1 VEAQINAFIA
11 TVPDGSTIQFQPGG
25 CYGQDNTIYITNRS
39 NLVIDGNGAT
49 FKALSLAAMGVNSN
63 WAVEAGSNITLEDM
77 TIQGDNPYAGILQGS
92 PGCYNA
98 SLEWQYG
105 IAFDAT
111 QGGTVNDVNINDVY
125 GDFVEAE
132 DYERNT
138 ASAPAR
144 NILVENS
151 NFNGNGRMGIGITD
165 AQGVTIQNNHFN
177 GVCWEMVDVELDSN
191 IEYGQN
197 ISIINNTLG
206 TNNFGLLSNQG
217 AGYGGAGE
225 QNCATEYGG
234 DCFHVGNF
242 TVTGNTMTAVP
253 ATTQSPVTIGWP
265 GIYRSNYT
273 ITNNYLI
280 SGGGSGMDL
289 EGVSN
294 STITNNTVAYGS
306 DQGCGPLGCPV
317 GVFLVDCHNDL
328 IEYNIFPYL
337 PPLGASFPGGIDRI
351 DSLSTGVTQVGNSL

>member
-77 TIQGDNPYAGILQGS
+77 TIQGDNPHAGILQGS

-98 SLEWQYG
+98 LLEWQYG

-144 NILVENS
+144 NILIENS
-151 NFNGNGRMGIGITD
+151 NFDGNGRMGIGITD

-177 GVCWEMVDVELDSN
+177 NVCWEMVDIELGVN
-191 IEYGQN
+191 GEYGQN
-197 ISIINNTLG
+197 INILNNTLG
-206 TNNFGLLSNQG
+206 TNNFGILANQG
-217 AGYGGAGE
+217 AGLP
-225 QNCATEYGG
+225 AT
-234 DCFHVGNF
+234 VGNI
-242 TVTGNTMTAVP
+242 TLSGNTMTAVP
-253 ATTQSPVTIGWP
+253 ATTESPVTIGWP

-294 STITNNTVAYGS
+294 STIEYNTVAYGS
-306 DQGCGPLGCPV
+306 DQGCGPLGCPA
-317 GVFLVDCHNDL
+317 GVLLVDCHNDL
-328 IEYNIFPYL
+328 IEYNTFPYL
-337 PPLGASFPGGIDRI
+337 PPLGASFPGGIDRT
-351 DSLSTGVTQVGNSL
+351 DSLSTGITRVGNSL